1 MPIRKHKKFS
11 RPKKLFNSAR
21 IKEENLLVKE
31 YGLKSKR
38 EIWKADSAIDNTR
51 KQAKLF
57 LTKSEKEQEKFIER
71 LKRQGFAVG
80 SIADALALDKKDY
93 LKRRLQSIIVEKKL
107 ATTPRQAR
115 QFIIHKHI
123 TINKNVI
130 NIPSYLVP
138 VDEEDK
144 IELTI
149 VRKEKKKEDKIEKVM
164 EAPKE
169 PEEGE
174 DGQEGEL
181 EEEGENAND

>member
-21 IKEENLLVKE
+21 IKAENELAKE

-57 LTKSEKEQEKFIER
+57 LTKSDKEQDQFIAR
-71 LKRQGFAVG
+71 LKKQGFAVD

-93 LKRRLQSIIVEKKL
+93 LKRRLQSIVVEKKL

-130 NIPSYLVP
+130 NVPSYLVP

-144 IELTI
+144 IELTV
-149 VRKEKKKEDKIEKVM
+149 VRKEKKKENKIEKVM

-169 PEEGE
+169 ENK
-174 DGQEGEL
+174 
-181 EEEGENAND
+181 EEETNE